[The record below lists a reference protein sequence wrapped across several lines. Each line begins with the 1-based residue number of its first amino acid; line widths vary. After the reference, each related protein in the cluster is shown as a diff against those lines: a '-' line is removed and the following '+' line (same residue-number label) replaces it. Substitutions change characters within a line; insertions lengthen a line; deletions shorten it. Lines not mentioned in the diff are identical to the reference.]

1 MNTLAILIA
10 SVRRSWALPATLR
23 AQLRQVSLRQVYFT
37 GVEAA
42 PLVMLLACAV
52 GILVILQSADR
63 LPDFGQAEFMGRLL
77 VLVILRELAPV
88 LVAFLVAARSGTAI
102 AAELGT
108 MGVRGEIDG
117 MMGVGI
123 DPLSYLVW
131 PRVLGV
137 VVANVALNLLF
148 NAVAF
153 CAGFGVA
160 TFYRPTLSLG
170 ALFDTL
176 FRAMTL
182 ADLAVGGF
190 KSVAMGIVIAGVC
203 AARGLEA
210 RGTSTEVPRVTL
222 RAVVGAFWGCL
233 TVEMVVTLAFTDF
246 GAFLS

>member
-1 MNTLAILIA
+1 MNTLALLIA
-10 SVRRSWALPATLR
+10 AIRRSWALPVALR
-23 AQLRQVSLRQVYFT
+23 VQLRQVALRQFYFT

-42 PLVMLLACAV
+42 PLVTLLAGAV
-52 GILVILQSADR
+52 GILVILESADH

-77 VLVILRELAPV
+77 ALVILRELAPM

-108 MGVRGEIDG
+108 MGVRGEIEG

-131 PRVLGV
+131 PRVVGV
-137 VVANVALNLLF
+137 MVANVSLNLLF

-153 CAGFGVA
+153 SAGFGVA
-160 TFYRPTLSLG
+160 TLYRPTLSLG

-176 FRAMTL
+176 FRAMSV
-182 ADLAVGGF
+182 ADVAVGGC
-190 KSVAMGIVIAGVC
+190 KSAAMGIVIASVC

-222 RAVVGAFWGCL
+222 REVVGAFWGCL
-233 TVEMVVTLAFTDF
+233 AVEMVVTLAFTDF
-246 GAFLS
+246 GALFS